1 MKNMLIRI
9 ITLTLAIIIVTYL
22 FPVNMIHLEGEGSD
36 KLLSAFFTA
45 IILALVNLII
55 RPIVKVLTLPINIL
69 TLGLFSLIINA
80 AMLWIVD
87 HFVEGF
93 SVFGFWGYFLGALAI
108 SIINSVLYKLLKDK
122 QK

>member
-45 IILALVNLII
+45 IILALLNLII

-87 HFVEGF
+87 HFVKGF
-93 SVFGFWGYFLGALAI
+93 SVSGFWGYFLGSLAI
-108 SIINSVLYKLLKDK
+108 SIVNSVLYKLLIDK
-122 QK
+122 KK

>member
-22 FPVNMIHLEGEGSD
+22 FPDNMIHLKGEGSA
-36 KLLSAFFTA
+36 KLLSALLTA
-45 IILALVNLII
+45 VILALVNMII

-87 HFVEGF
+87 HFVKGF
-93 SVFGFWGYFLGALAI
+93 SVSGFWGYFLGALAI
-108 SIINSVLYKLLKDK
+108 SIINSVLYKLLTDK
-122 QK
+122 MK

>member
-87 HFVEGF
+87 HFVKGF
-93 SVFGFWGYFLGALAI
+93 SVSGFWGYFLGSLAI
-108 SIINSVLYKLLKDK
+108 SIVNSVLYKLLIDK
-122 QK
+122 KK

>member
-1 MKNMLIRI
+1 MKNKLIRI
-9 ITLTLAIIIVTYL
+9 ITLTLAIILVTYI
-22 FPVNMIHLEGEGSD
+22 FPNKMIYLKGEGTE
-36 KLLSAFFTA
+36 KLFYAFITA

-87 HFVEGF
+87 HFVKGF

-108 SIINSVLYKLLKDK
+108 SIINSVLYKLLTNK
-122 QK
+122 